1 MNEGYSAAFCP
12 STSHLF
18 SSEQSFSIP
27 KLRICSNSVLEL
39 LEKRV
44 ISEVYC
50 PPHCINPLSVAQGKK
65 LRLVLELRD
74 VNRYL
79 VKCNFHY
86 EVLRSLAE
94 VFEQRF
100 WFFTLD
106 LKSTG
111 YHHVDISPPHQQF
124 LGFCMVICRL
134 HTVLLFLSLPV
145 RT

>member
-1 MNEGYSAAFCP
+1 MKVIRLPFVQVPPTYFLRNNRSAF
-12 STSHLF
+12 
-18 SSEQSFSIP
+18 Q
-27 KLRICSNSVLEL
+27 NSVFVETAILEL

-50 PPHCINPLSVAQGKK
+50 PPHCINPWSVAKGKK
-65 LRLVLELRD
+65 LRLVLELRE

-86 EVLRSLAE
+86 EVLRSLVE

-106 LKSTG
+106 LKSAG
-111 YHHVDISPPHQQF
+111 YHHVDIFPPHQQF

-134 HTVLLFLSLPV
+134 HTVLLFLSPPV